1 MLNRNLSSIT
11 LSRHWLP
18 CSVSL
23 LTIGL
28 LSACGGG
35 SGGSGSSSSS
45 NDPPVVNQSV
55 GGIWS
60 TQFTVTSGTDTGD
73 TINGLAIA
81 TEQGDFVTISKNAN
95 NGCASVGFGQA
106 SVSGTSVS
114 GTADWALVQYTTIAG
129 VATNCVE
136 TDGSTS
142 GTTELTGTVAQRAT
156 LTLTGTDTTS
166 MGTVYPAVTSTWT
179 YNSLYAL
186 TPSLSM
192 IAGNYSDGSDTL
204 TISATGAISEQD
216 PTTGCV
222 VNGQLTIPNSSYN
235 AYSFSVNY
243 ANCTGANAVLNGT
256 TATGL
261 ATYDNTVTP
270 NEIDAGWHGTNTSAQ
285 AYIFIGIFPKQ
296 SLTSVDGGLGVYD
309 STNNITWV
317 SDGNLFYDQAQA
329 SGNGAAFVDAIISNS
344 GGSVTWSGGTYTLS
358 ASTDFNLSTGEMT
371 YWGAQAWVKY
381 LDTTNY
387 GGSNKWALPTTVDT
401 AASQSTN
408 PAPSTSQMA
417 ELFYGR
423 GQLGGVDNPSCE
435 GSVCPGPNFLSTLNG
450 SYALFHNIETSGA
463 NHAYWSGTEAATS
476 PGEIWVFVPEDGSQG
491 IDTAALQYW
500 ALPVAPGEVNP

>member
-166 MGTVYPAVTSTWT
+166 MGTVYPAVTLTWT
-179 YNSLYAL
+179 YDSLYAL

-192 IAGNYSDGSDTL
+192 IAGNYTDGSETL

-222 VNGQLTIPNSSYN
+222 VNGQLTIPSSSYN

-463 NHAYWSGTEAATS
+463 DHAYWSGTEAATS

>member
-1 MLNRNLSSIT
+1 MLNGNLSSIT

-35 SGGSGSSSSS
+35 GSGGSSSP
-45 NDPPVVNQSV
+45 NDPVVNQSV
-55 GGIWS
+55 GGIWK
-60 TQFTVTSGTDTGD
+60 TQYTDVNTGD

-81 TEQGDFVTISKNAN
+81 TEQGDFVSFAKNAN
-95 NGCASVGFGQA
+95 NGCASVGFGQG
-106 SVSGTSVS
+106 SVTGTSVS
-114 GTADWALVQYTTIAG
+114 GTADWGLVQYTTIAG

-136 TDGSTS
+136 PDGSTS
-142 GTTELTGTVAQRAT
+142 GTAVLTGTVAQRAT
-156 LTLTGTDTTS
+156 LTLTETDTTS
-166 MGTVYPAVTSTWT
+166 AGTVYPAVTSTWT

-192 IAGNYSDGSDTL
+192 IAGNYTDGSDTL
-204 TISATGAISEQD
+204 TISATGAIFEQD

-222 VNGQLTIPNSSYN
+222 VNGQVTIPNSSYN
-235 AYSFSVNY
+235 AYSFSVTY
-243 ANCTGANAVLNGT
+243 ANCTGANSVRNGT
-256 TATGL
+256 TATGIG
-261 ATYDNTVTP
+261 AYDNTVTP
-270 NEIDAGWHGTNTSAQ
+270 NELDAGWHGTVNGQ
-285 AYIFIGIFPKQ
+285 LYVYIGVFPRQ

-329 SGNGAAFVDAIISNS
+329 SGNGAAFVNAIISNS
-344 GGSVTWSGGTYTLS
+344 GGSVTWSGGTYALS

-381 LDTTNY
+381 LDATNY
-387 GGSNKWALPTTVDT
+387 GGSNQWALPTTVDT
-401 AASQSTN
+401 SPSGLMQTN
-408 PAPSTSQMA
+408 NPTPSSSQMA
-417 ELFYGR
+417 ELFYG
-423 GQLGGVDNPSCE
+423 QLGGTANPNCE
-435 GSVCPGPNFLSTLNG
+435 GNVCPGPNFLSTLNG

-463 NHAYWSGTEAATS
+463 DHAYWSGTEAATS

-491 IDTAALQYW
+491 IGTAALQYW